1 MKIAVCDGD
10 VKACREIRRMLD
22 RYGEKERVFL
32 ETELFSESGALCQ
45 EAEAGKRYDLVFLE
59 VRPKNGGGTEAG
71 RRIRQR
77 WKASETRIVYMFSE
91 MVKQEKLRQNEPADL
106 LSKPLQAD
114 QIAAVLD
121 RIRMEDQRSG
131 RFYFYRK
138 SKFLYQI
145 PYSEILFFQSA
156 GRKIQIHTRQ
166 GIYEYNGKLS
176 EVLERGIPETFI
188 RIHKSYIVNGSC
200 IAGKLQNRIY
210 LQNRG
215 ESLSVS
221 QPYRKTLKDFLAS
234 DPQR

>member
-59 VRPKNGGGTEAG
+59 VRPKKRGGTEAG

-77 WKASETRIVYMFSE
+77 WKASETRIVYMLSE

-131 RFYFYRK
+131 RFL
-138 SKFLYQI
+138 FLQKKQI
-145 PYSEILFFQSA
+145 SLSDPIFRDSV
-156 GRKIQIHTRQ
+156 
-166 GIYEYNGKLS
+166 LS
-176 EVLERGIPETFI
+176 ERREKNPDTYETG
-188 RIHKSYIVNGSC
+188 N
-200 IAGKLQNRIY
+200 L
-210 LQNRG
+210 
-215 ESLSVS
+215 
-221 QPYRKTLKDFLAS
+221 
-234 DPQR
+234 

>member
-45 EAEAGKRYDLVFLE
+45 EAEAGKRYDLIFLE
-59 VRPKNGGGTEAG
+59 VRPKSGGTEAG

-77 WKASETRIVYMFSE
+77 WKASETRIVYMLSE

-200 IAGKLQNRIY
+200 IAGKQQNRIY